1 MDCDDDNY
9 ACAGGW
15 MYEGFE
21 YVNRHG
27 LLLKRD
33 YMPYSRRRESC
44 RVSAQDLARRK
55 HIKDIGYVEHDGR
68 TNEELR
74 VLLQ

>member
-1 MDCDDDNY
+1 
-9 ACAGGW
+9 

-21 YVNRHG
+21 YVSNHG
-27 LLLKRD
+27 LLKKSD
-33 YMPYSRRRESC
+33 YRSYSHRKMSCSISDRE
-44 RVSAQDLARRK
+44 LEHMK

-74 VLLQ
+74 ALVNQ